1 MPGQSMIWVDCMRL
15 KNKPWARPF
24 IASHPDLVLDQ
35 ASFLA
40 HLAKTRGTI
49 MLEVGSGKGNFLISM
64 ASKRT
69 DVMFYGIE
77 RALVAAAI
85 CGRKLTET
93 PLENVKFVNADFGQ
107 LVELLPHAVFDAI
120 FLNFS
125 DPWPKKRHAKRRLT
139 SPRYLKHYLRILAP
153 AGQIFVKTDNRE
165 LYEYSLTTMREH
177 DYNIVMHTEDYQIL
191 DEFDALTE
199 YEETFRSKGE
209 KIYRIV
215 IRKE

>member
-1 MPGQSMIWVDCMRL
+1 MRL

-24 IASHPDLVLDQ
+24 IDAHPDLVLDQ
-35 ASFLA
+35 ETFFLD
-40 HLAKTRGTI
+40 LATKQRSV
-49 MLEVGSGKGNFLISM
+49 MLEVGSGKGNFLLSM
-64 ASKRT
+64 AGKNP

-77 RALVAAAI
+77 RALVASAI
-85 CGRKLTET
+85 CGRKLAEK
-93 PLENVKFVNADFGQ
+93 PLSNVKFVNADFGQ
-107 LVELLPHAVFDAI
+107 LVDILPDEIFKAI

-139 SPRYLKHYLRILAP
+139 SPRYLKHYTRLLAP
-153 AGQIFVKTDNRE
+153 SGQMYVKTDNRE
-165 LYEYSLTTMREH
+165 LYEYTLTTMREH
-177 DYNIVMHTEDYQIL
+177 DYNIVMHTEDYRTL

-199 YEETFRSKGE
+199 YEETFRARGE